1 MNILLVFSFVHERT
15 EELVG
20 VLHLVSVHGL
30 HVDLATGRHVIGPGH
45 LSEAEGGEG
54 RHELGYFPQ
63 SHC

>member
-45 LSEAEGGEG
+45 LSEAEGGE
-54 RHELGYFPQ
+54 ET
-63 SHC
+63 